1 MPLDVDRY
9 KGVSS
14 QQILLSAVIK
24 HIRNDSEPIENID
37 IDLPKLYQLVKS
49 RCPTEWEQV
58 KKLVLIEQ
66 G

>member
-1 MPLDVDRY
+1 MLFDVDRY

-49 RCPTEWEQV
+49 RCPTE
-58 KKLVLIEQ
+58 
-66 G
+66 